1 MAGSIIKGV
10 LKSKVKPKPKPQYP
24 KKMEG
29 RVKRKPVRAPKEIGG
44 DKYLERKRVLGGA
57 RSALMKKKPGISKF
71 EAGVI
76 TGGTGVLGTQEILK
90 RNKAKKDAKAASD
103 KKLKKALERHKK
115 KTQEK
120 RKKHGKHHYG

>member
-1 MAGSIIKGV
+1 MAGAIIKGV

-57 RSALMKKKPGISKF
+57 RSALMKKKPLISKT
-71 EAGVI
+71 EKGIGIGVAG
-76 TGGTGVLGTQEILK
+76 TLGTQEILK